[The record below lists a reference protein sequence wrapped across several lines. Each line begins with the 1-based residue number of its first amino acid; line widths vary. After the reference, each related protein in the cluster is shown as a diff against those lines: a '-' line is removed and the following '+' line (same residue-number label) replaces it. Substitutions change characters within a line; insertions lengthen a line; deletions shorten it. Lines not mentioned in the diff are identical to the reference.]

1 MASITR
7 IDPTTFELQTYETQ
21 DDNLI
26 SKIEIETSLK
36 LNDFIEFYIYDLNQN
51 ILYSNPNYTR
61 YKTSQTKAGSTL
73 ISTLEI
79 NPENDLT
86 SQDFIQGRY
95 VAYYNFLDP
104 VIGNSEE
111 KLFISEISSDRTEI
125 RLDSNELTPTGI
137 SLETNSFIKFR
148 EEQEYF
154 VDFYLNFGDNN

>member
-111 KLFISEISSDRTEI
+111 KLFISEIS
-125 RLDSNELTPTGI
+125 
-137 SLETNSFIKFR
+137 
-148 EEQEYF
+148 
-154 VDFYLNFGDNN
+154 